1 MTHKVEGKKERRS
14 DTAYRLIKLAILNG
28 ELYPGALLLE
38 QDMIEKFKLGRTPIR
53 EGIQRLIMEGL
64 VYSIPRR
71 GVFVTQISSSDAHD
85 VYELRCK
92 LDAFAA
98 ELAAKRATPEEI
110 ASMENLVE
118 ESLQFS
124 EEEKVFFDERFH
136 MMLYKAS
143 HNAELEKTLERL
155 YQQSVR
161 LFSIKGYKR
170 EPLDS
175 MHDELTGILNAIKN
189 HDIEAASKAALLH
202 VKSRN
207 WFDIKNLLI

>member
-1 MTHKVEGKKERRS
+1 MIHKFEERKERRS

-28 ELYPGALLLE
+28 DFYPGALLLE
-38 QDMIEKFKLGRTPIR
+38 QDLIEKFKLGRTPIR
-53 EGIQRLIMEGL
+53 EGVQRLIMEGL
-64 VYSIPRR
+64 LYSIPRR
-71 GVFVTQISSSDAHD
+71 GVFVSQISSNDAHD
-85 VYELRCK
+85 LYELRCK

-175 MHDELTGILNAIKN
+175 MHDELAGILQAIKK
-189 HDIEAASKAALLH
+189 HDAEGASKAALLH

-207 WFDIKNLLI
+207 WFDIKTLLI

>member
-1 MTHKVEGKKERRS
+1 MTPRIDGQKERRS
-14 DTAYRLIKLAILNG
+14 DIAYRLIKLAILNG

-38 QDMIEKFKLGRTPIR
+38 QDMIERFQLGRTPIR
-53 EGIQRLIMEGL
+53 EGIQRLLMEGL

-71 GVFVTQISSSDAHD
+71 GVFVTQISSNDARD

-92 LDAFAA
+92 LDAYAA
-98 ELAAKRATPEEI
+98 ELAAVRASEKEI
-110 ASMENLVE
+110 AEMEALVE
-118 ESLQFS
+118 DSFHFS
-124 EEEKVFFDERFH
+124 EEEKVFFDEQFH
-136 MMLYKAS
+136 KLLYKAS

-175 MHDELTGILNAIKN
+175 MHKELHEILAAIKA
-189 HDIEAASKAALLH
+189 HDEQAASDAALRH
-202 VKSRN
+202 VKSRK
-207 WFDIKNLLI
+207 WFKDTPLFL